1 MPDAKKP
8 QNQLAN
14 EKLLHRQVSKKANY
28 SPVARKEEEMVL
40 QLADDTIQACSAT
53 CDRILGLTK
62 ICLIPGSIL
71 FMKIAL
77 LSEVK
82 LTLRSLPR
90 IQVNLA

>member
-40 QLADDTIQACSAT
+40 QLADDTIQTCSAT
-53 CDRILGLTK
+53 CDRILGLTAEQ
-62 ICLIPGSIL
+62 LVGQN
-71 FMKIAL
+71 L
-77 LSEVK
+77 LN
-82 LTLRSLPR
+82 PR
-90 IQVNLA
+90 